1 MKTTG
6 KIITAA
12 AAGIAA
18 GAIAGLLLAP
28 KSGKET
34 RNMLQKK
41 GNKLTDKLKDGVEE
55 GKKAVTGIRE
65 KFEENLK
72 DVNHK
77 VGEVI

>member
-34 RNMLQKK
+34 RDVLQKK
-41 GNKLTDKLKDGVEE
+41 GNKLTDKMKDGVKE
-55 GKKAVTGIRE
+55 GKDTLSGIRE
-65 KFEENLK
+65 KIEESLK

-77 VGEVI
+77 VGGVI

>member
-41 GNKLTDKLKDGVEE
+41 GNKLTDKLKEGLEE

-77 VGEVI
+77 VGEVV

>member
-34 RNMLQKK
+34 RNLLQKK
-41 GNKLTDKLKDGVEE
+41 GNKLTDKMKDGVEE
-55 GKKAVTGIRE
+55 GKKAVSGIRE
-65 KFEENLK
+65 KIEESLK

-77 VGEVI
+77 VGEVV

>member
-77 VGEVI
+77 VGGVV

>member
-77 VGEVI
+77 VGEVV